1 MCILSHQVKT
11 AFTKCYNKED
21 IKLPYSV
28 TSVGKKRSRGSLE
41 EEEEEEGEGGASS
54 SGDEEDPSSFG
65 VKALKTSKISTVSNS
80 SKKKGG
86 KKRQGSK
93 K

>member
-1 MCILSHQVKT
+1 M
-11 AFTKCYNKED
+11 
-21 IKLPYSV
+21 
-28 TSVGKKRSRGSLE
+28 SVGKKRSRGSLE

-54 SGDEEDPSSFG
+54 SGDEEDPSLFG

-80 SKKKGG
+80 GKKKGG